1 MYRNEFSSFGGG
13 GGGGGGEGGHKQ
25 QNLSLYW
32 YHA

>member
-1 MYRNEFSSFGGG
+1 MYRNEFSSFGG